1 MTLQVILC
9 DVKRDKRV
17 HVKRAARIAV
27 PEQPCFIQ
35 IATESYAM
43 LSVVA
48 VNLI

>member
-27 PEQPCFIQ
+27 PEQPCLKQ
-35 IATESYAM
+35 IATESSISFHWLA
-43 LSVVA
+43 VA
-48 VNLI
+48 E